1 MAMWEADQTLETL
14 RFGTGKSGLMAR
26 IYDKSEESRAKGT
39 DWWPDVWGEAYLA
52 GERVLRVEFQVM
64 RGVLSQT
71 SIDDPLDALE
81 RLPELWGYLTD
92 EWLSLRTP
100 TMDQTRSRW
109 PVAPEWV
116 TIQQASLRNGAIG
129 LKRVRSGHRRGSIRR
144 LLPSARGYAAAI
156 GALGGAQ
163 TLSEALQVLGREI
176 RLQDEA
182 GRYSF
187 EAQLAT
193 KRIAYGL

>member
-1 MAMWEADQTLETL
+1 MWESDQMLETL

-39 DWWPDVWGEAYLA
+39 DWWPDVWGESYRA
-52 GERVLRVEFQVM
+52 GERVMRVEFQVA

-71 SIDDPLDALE
+71 SIDEPLDALD
-81 RLPELWGYLTD
+81 RLSSLWGYLTD
-92 EWLSLRTP
+92 DWLSLRMP
-100 TMDQTRSRW
+100 TADKTRSRW
-109 PVAPEWV
+109 PVAPEWIR
-116 TIQQASLRNGAIG
+116 IQEASLRNGAIG
-129 LKRVRSGHRRGSIRR
+129 LQRVRRGHRRGSIRR
-144 LLPSARGYAAAI
+144 LLPSARGYVAAI

-163 TLSEALQVLGREI
+163 TLTEALQVLGREI
-176 RLQDEA
+176 RLQDDA
-182 GRYSF
+182 GHHSF